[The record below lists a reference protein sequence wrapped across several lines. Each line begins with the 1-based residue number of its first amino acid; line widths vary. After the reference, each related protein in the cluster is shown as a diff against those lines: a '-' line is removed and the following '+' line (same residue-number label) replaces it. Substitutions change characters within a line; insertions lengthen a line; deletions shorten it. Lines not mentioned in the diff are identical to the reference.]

1 MRLALSALALGLL
14 LPPAAPAATPPK
26 AGTYEM
32 VMVSLI
38 GPSPIGGPAATDI
51 VTCLIKVTPKDDGVD
66 GELVAAAPIPPM
78 RGLELKSVAL
88 EQDRFKVVLKGPTG
102 DIIFEGRVP
111 QAGADTI
118 LGTFELNG
126 RLGPGRVAATSK
138 TALTSANSLVRM
150 NPPEAMRKVQSLSAK
165 IQQFRSVAQQVKDAD
180 VKAKLQQEAA
190 EIETEQATLYREVVE
205 KHADAPAAVQAAQS
219 LLRTAGP
226 LKLDAAEGGRLA
238 QAVMKM
244 AERYGPRFAREQTMQ
259 LAELL
264 APQAALAGVAVECA
278 QKADQTLTPKDSLET
293 QTRVIEA
300 LAKAL
305 KNAGRAAD
313 AAQAETRLARLTAEV
328 DREYLAKT
336 PPFKPSA
343 FEGRKA
349 PSERAVVMELFT
361 GAQCPPCVAAD
372 VAFDA
377 LEKTYKSTDLVL
389 IQYHLHIP
397 GPDPMTNPPA
407 EARAEYYGVRSTPS
421 TFFNGKA
428 EAGSGGPL
436 ARSEAKYKEYRAVI
450 ERLLEQPGETAV
462 TVGATRQG
470 DTITINA
477 DVTKLPAPGDGRRL
491 RLLLVEETIRFV
503 GSNKLRFHHMVVRA
517 MPGGAEGTA
526 LTGREGR
533 HTATVKLGDLR
544 QELTKY
550 LDEYAAEKRPFPQ
563 ADRPMEFK
571 HLKVIALVQDDATK
585 EVLQAAVA
593 DIGGERAAR

>member
-1 MRLALSALALGLL
+1 MRLALPALALGLL
-14 LPPAAPAATPPK
+14 LAPAAPAATPPK

-32 VMVSLI
+32 VMVPLL

-51 VTCLIKVTPKDDGVD
+51 ITCLIKITPKDDGVG
-66 GELVAAAPIPPM
+66 GELVSAAPIPPM
-78 RGLELKSVAL
+78 RGLELKSIAL
-88 EQDRFKVVLKGPTG
+88 DDDRFKVVLKGPSG
-102 DIIFEGRVP
+102 DITFEGRVP

-118 LGTFELNG
+118 LGTFEVNG
-126 RLGPGRVAATSK
+126 RLGAGRVTATEK
-138 TALTSANSLVRM
+138 TALTSASSLVRVT
-150 NPPEAMRKVQSLSAK
+150 PPEPMRKAQSLSAK
-165 IQQFRSVAQQVKDAD
+165 IQQFRAVAQQVKDTD

-190 EIETEQATLYREVVE
+190 EIETEQGKLYREVVE
-205 KHADAPAAVQAAQS
+205 KHADAPAAMQAAQS
-219 LLRTAGP
+219 LLRMAGP
-226 LKLDAAEGGRLA
+226 LKLDAAEGGRLT
-238 QAVMKM
+238 QSVLKV
-244 AERYGPRFAREQTMQ
+244 AERYGPRSAREETMR

-264 APQAALAGVAVECA
+264 APQAALASVAVECA
-278 QKADQTLTPKDSLET
+278 QKADQALTPKDSLEI
-293 QTRVIEA
+293 QTRVLEA

-305 KNAGRAAD
+305 KNAGRPAD
-313 AAQAETRLARLTAEV
+313 AAQAEARLAKITVEV
-328 DREYLAKT
+328 DREYLANT

-349 PSERAVVMELFT
+349 PGERAVVLEMFT

-377 LEKTYKSTDLVL
+377 LEKTYKATDLVL

-428 EAGSGGPL
+428 EAGSGGNL

-470 DTITINA
+470 DTITIRA
-477 DVTKLPAPGDGRRL
+477 DVPKLPAPFEGKRL

-517 MPGGAEGTA
+517 MPGGAEGKA
-526 LTGREGR
+526 LTGREAQ

-550 LDEYAAEKRPFPQ
+550 LDDYAAENRPFPQ

-571 HLKVIALVQDDATK
+571 HLKVIALVQDETTK

-593 DIGGERAAR
+593 DIGGERAAQ